1 MSKTLPLYVSK
12 TSSVL
17 IAWQNHITSER
28 MVALISFLLN
38 VVASLFKSKIR
49 LEAENAALRHQLIVL
64 QREVRGRVPF
74 TNSDRLFFVQ
84 LYRWFPSVLDY
95 HPALDA
101 CALASCRPRR
111 IVAAL
116 RETIIAFFEAAMVEA
131 AQNGAVPRHFAD
143 VALSPCAEFGE
154 ISMCGIW
161 RGKRGSYPTGLML
174 ALYRAVGVEPSI
186 RSHRFTTR

>member
-17 IAWQNHITSER
+17 IAWQDHITSER

-64 QREVRGRVPF
+64 QRKVRGRVPF

-84 LYRWFPSVLDY
+84 LYRWFPSVLDD
-95 HPALDA
+95 HPARDA

-116 RETIIAFFEAAMVEA
+116 RETIIAFFEAAMVEDQIVLPYAKQGLLGDVYENARVLSEDYDTTGRIMKVRGLPGAIARLRRTLA
-131 AQNGAVPRHFAD
+131 A
-143 VALSPCAEFGE
+143 S
-154 ISMCGIW
+154 
-161 RGKRGSYPTGLML
+161 
-174 ALYRAVGVEPSI
+174 
-186 RSHRFTTR
+186 